1 MLAHPNRN
9 PEIIS
14 MVLLPRR
21 RIAMLALAWTLIPFV
36 SSCAQSESG
45 TAAPAPHLG
54 ASTAPT
60 VESVGLK
67 HYVITDFG
75 AVADGTT
82 KNTAAIQKAIDAA
95 SAAGGGVVEIPAGTF
110 VSGSIFL
117 KKGAEL
123 YLDEG
128 AVLKGSEQI
137 EDYPKLTTRIEG
149 HFEPWR
155 MALVNAQNMDRVRI
169 EGKGQI
175 NGSGP
180 VYWAAFRAAR
190 AANKNVTNV
199 GVERPRLM
207 FIDRCQNVHI
217 AGLALQ
223 DSGFWNLHIYKS
235 HDVLV
240 EGLRINGTGPS
251 TDGMDIDSCQDLTV
265 RQCQISVND
274 DDIALKGSKGPFA
287 DHDMDSPPVENILVE
302 SCTIGNG
309 NGLITCGSEGTIIRN
324 VVARNCL
331 MTGRATMLTLKLRT
345 DTPQHYSNIT
355 LDGITMNGTGRLLN
369 VAPWSQFFDLQGQ
382 TTLPA
387 HRIDNVTI
395 RNVTGQYGQFGTL
408 RGSVG
413 DVLANITLEN
423 FNITL
428 NNPAFTLGP
437 TENLVLN
444 NVVVNGA
451 PYALPTPVAAAA
463 QRKVDTATTGTA
475 ATANTTAAP
484 SATPAGP

>member
-1 MLAHPNRN
+1 MMLPHGRRLRQRILVFA
-9 PEIIS
+9 
-14 MVLLPRR
+14 LLYVQ
-21 RIAMLALAWTLIPFV
+21 AALTLHGADTATPD
-36 SSCAQSESG
+36 
-45 TAAPAPHLG
+45 AAPAGAATKPAGTGVVG
-54 ASTAPT
+54 ASPRTK
-60 VESVGLK
+60 VESTGLK
-67 HYVITDFG
+67 HYVITDYG

-82 KNTAAIQKAIDAA
+82 KNTAAIQKAIDTAA
-95 SAAGGGVVEIPAGTF
+95 AAGGGVVEIPAGTF
-110 VSGSIFL
+110 ISGSIFL
-117 KKGAEL
+117 KEGAEL

-137 EDYPKLTTRIEG
+137 EDYPKQSTRIEG

-175 NGSGP
+175 NGSGA
-180 VYWAAFRAAR
+180 VYWAAFAKAR
-190 AANKNVTNV
+190 AANRNVTNLE
-199 GVERPRLM
+199 VERPRLM

-240 EGLRINGTGPS
+240 EGLRINATGPS
-251 TDGMDIDSCQDLTV
+251 TDGMDVDSCQDLTV
-265 RQCQISVND
+265 SQCQISVND

-287 DHDMDSPPVENILVE
+287 DRDADSPPVQNILVQ
-302 SCTIGNG
+302 SCTIGSG
-309 NGLITCGSEGTIIRN
+309 NGLITCGSEGTSIHD
-324 VVARNCL
+324 VLVRNCV
-331 MTGRATMLTLKLRT
+331 MTGRATVLTLKLRT

-355 LDGITMNGTGRLLN
+355 MDGITLKGSGALLN

-382 TTLPA
+382 TKLPA

-395 RNVTGQYGQFGTL
+395 RNVTGQYGRFGTL

-413 DVLANITLEN
+413 DALADITLEN

-428 NNPAFTLGP
+428 SSPAFTLGP

-451 PYALPTPVAAAA
+451 PYQLPTPVAAAA
-463 QRKVDTATTGTA
+463 QRKVA
-475 ATANTTAAP
+475 AV
-484 SATPAGP
+484 PAGANAAAN